1 MVSPTSPTPSD
12 LPDPFEPE
20 KEEAEPEVPAEIVA
34 ENLPIPEPEKELE
47 DFDISIIENPSG
59 VETATTEIA
68 TEALQI
74 ETPEKEEPPQEIEEA
89 EAPEVTEVEGTE
101 FPSEPPSIEAE
112 SPEEIEEPEA
122 PEVTEVEGLDD
133 EENELEPD
141 EIEEEN
147 ADISSLEELDA
158 EEVDLT
164 NAEVEEAEELE
175 EEDAELEDV
184 EDEEEEDLNLITN
197 AISDDYVDP
206 NGQEFKKL
214 LEEILP
220 FDDTMHILPKE
231 KLESAAHFFDLE
243 HKVFYTHKPLHQ
255 KDLTPFRNTF
265 LQLDLTEEEIRAIK
279 ITRVPL
285 SQWES
290 FIHKLKNHN

>member
-1 MVSPTSPTPSD
+1 MVSPTNPIPSD

-20 KEEAEPEVPAEIVA
+20 KEEIESEVPAEIVA

-47 DFDISIIENPSG
+47 DFDISIIENPS
-59 VETATTEIA
+59 ETATATTEIA
-68 TEALQI
+68 TETLQI
-74 ETPEKEEPPQEIEEA
+74 EPPEKEEEPQEIEEA
-89 EAPEVTEVEGTE
+89 EAPEVTEVED
-101 FPSEPPSIEAE
+101 
-112 SPEEIEEPEA
+112 
-122 PEVTEVEGLDD
+122 LDD
-133 EENELEPD
+133 EENELETD
-141 EIEEEN
+141 EIEEES
-147 ADISSLEELDA
+147 ADLSSLEELEA

-164 NAEVEEAEELE
+164 SAEVEEAEEME
-175 EEDAELEDV
+175 EEDVELEDI
-184 EDEEEEDLNLITN
+184 EDEEEEDLNLVAN

-243 HKVFYTHKPLHQ
+243 HKVFYTHKPFHQ

-265 LQLDLTEEEIRAIK
+265 LQLDLTEEEIRSIK
-279 ITRVPL
+279 ITRIPL